1 MNDTDKLLMM
11 KGREDEG
18 NYVFKK
24 KGLVCYKATC
34 QHGRSNNTQP
44 ETRTASKS

>member
-11 KGREDEG
+11 KEREDEG
-18 NYVFKK
+18 NYVKK

-44 ETRTASKS
+44 ETRTASKL